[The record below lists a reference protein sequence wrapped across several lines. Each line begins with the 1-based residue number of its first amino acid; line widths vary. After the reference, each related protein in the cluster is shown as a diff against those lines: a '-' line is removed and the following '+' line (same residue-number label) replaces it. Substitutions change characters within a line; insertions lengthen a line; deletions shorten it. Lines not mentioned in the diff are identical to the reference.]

1 MFIVTGKALMKKW
14 RNIKDSFVKA
24 SKNMKNMKSGSGAK
38 HKSPYTYYN
47 ILLFLKDSTMVNETE
62 SDIANDLS
70 QDHDGPY
77 ETSQNV
83 ASQKRRKKSNNED
96 VIGQQLVSVL
106 NKNLE
111 YKKETENDEDKL
123 FLLSLLKEFKKIPE
137 SNKLEARCEIIRA
150 IRNAQQPSFHY
161 SYPNTQ
167 FDRGYRNHM
176 YESEY
181 AGRGYQTLD
190 SDFTGRGYESRL
202 NNREPTTT
210 SYQHRQ
216 NLPGTSTH
224 SMDTTEEATQE
235 SASQDDASLMSELF
249 NSP

>member
-1 MFIVTGKALMKKW
+1 
-14 RNIKDSFVKA
+14 
-24 SKNMKNMKSGSGAK
+24 
-38 HKSPYTYYN
+38 
-47 ILLFLKDSTMVNETE
+47 MVNETE

-83 ASQKRRKKSNNED
+83 ATQKKRKKSNNED

-111 YKKETENDEDKL
+111 YKKEMENDEDKL
-123 FLLSLLKEFKKIPE
+123 FLLSLLREFKKIPE

-181 AGRGYQTLD
+181 VGRGYQTLD
-190 SDFTGRGYESRL
+190 SDYTGRGYESRL

-210 SYQHRQ
+210 GYQHRQ
-216 NLPGTSTH
+216 NISGTSTH